1 MRSDKDDKI
10 GDLADHLAQI
20 ATLRDD
26 LAQNGDSVEKLLRL
40 SELSRRYSRLLRD
53 YDLWRK
59 AIDPDLSA
67 GSIQA

>member
-1 MRSDKDDKI
+1 MRSDKDDKT
-10 GDLADHLAQI
+10 GDLANHLAQI

-53 YDLWRK
+53 YDLWQK

-67 GSIQA
+67 GPIQA